1 MGFELNFLDLD
12 PSESNPDSAQTV
24 VLPVPYERTVSFRGG
39 CSRGPMAI
47 IEASRSIELYDEE
60 LGINPAEGGIHTAP
74 EIECDI
80 DPAQMVKTVKN
91 SCLDFA
97 REGKFVL
104 TLGGEH
110 SVTVGA
116 FAAQK
121 EIHSEISVLSI
132 DAHCDLRDSYQG
144 SKFSHACVM
153 RRIVEAGASHIV
165 IAGVRSMSA
174 EEAGFAVGREDL
186 SIVSA
191 EKILEEKLLVN
202 APGQIM
208 EKLGRKVYLSID
220 ADGLDPSIMPSV
232 GTPEPGGM
240 GWTDVISLL
249 RAVFESR
256 EVVGMDIVE
265 LAPIPGFVAP
275 DVTAAKMACKAIGY
289 KLGRSR
295 QS

>member
-12 PSESNPDSAQTV
+12 PPESDFDTAQTV
-24 VLPVPYERTVSFRGG
+24 VFPVPYERTVSFRGG

-47 IEASRSIELYDEE
+47 IEASRSIELYDGE
-60 LGINPAEGGIHTAP
+60 LGHNPAEGGIHTAH

-80 DPAQMVKTVKN
+80 DPAQMVKTVKKN
-91 SCLDFA
+91 CFDLA
-97 REGKFVL
+97 RAGKFVL

-121 EIHSEISVLSI
+121 EIHPEISVLSI

-153 RRIVEAGASHIV
+153 RRVLDAGADVV
-165 IAGVRSMSA
+165 IAGARSMSA
-174 EEAGFAVGREDL
+174 EEAGFVRDRGDL
-186 SIVSA
+186 SIFSA
-191 EKILEEKLLVN
+191 DRILDKNLFPDTT
-202 APGQIM
+202 AQIV
-208 EKLGRKVYLSID
+208 EKLGHKVYLSID
-220 ADGLDPSIMPSV
+220 VDGLDPSIMPSV
-232 GTPEPGGM
+232 GTPEPGGL
-240 GWTDVISLL
+240 GWADVMSLL

-275 DVTAAKMACKAIGY
+275 DVTAAKIACKAIGY
-289 KLGRSR
+289 KFGTAR